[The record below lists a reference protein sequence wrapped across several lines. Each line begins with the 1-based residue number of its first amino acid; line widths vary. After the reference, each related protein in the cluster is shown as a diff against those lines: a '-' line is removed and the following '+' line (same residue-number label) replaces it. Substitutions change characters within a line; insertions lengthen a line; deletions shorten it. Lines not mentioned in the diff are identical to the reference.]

1 MSQQPPDPSGSS
13 PYEPP
18 QQGPTSSRPDE
29 AGGAGAQP
37 AGGQQETPHQ
47 PYDQQ
52 VPDGYLPPHP
62 AADPYGQQ
70 PSGPGP
76 EGHQGYPPPGYPGA
90 GPQGYAPGGQDTG
103 QQGYGQQ
110 GYGQQPPPAG
120 HPGAPAPPLS
130 DRDETLWAML
140 MHLSIP
146 FLGFVGPLLVHLVLR
161 DRSPWLRAS
170 AVEALNF
177 SIAYTVAQL
186 VCSVLVAFL
195 IGAVLMPLVFV
206 AGLVLCILAAL
217 AASRHEAYRYPVAL
231 RLVS

>member
-13 PYEPP
+13 PYQPP
-18 QQGPTSSRPDE
+18 QQGLTSSRPDA
-29 AGGAGAQP
+29 AGG

-52 VPDGYLPPHP
+52 VPDGYLPPQP

-76 EGHQGYPPPGYPGA
+76 EGHQGSPPPGHPGA
-90 GPQGYAPGGQDTG
+90 GPQGYVPGGQDTG

-110 GYGQQPPPAG
+110 PPPPG
-120 HPGAPAPPLS
+120 QPGAPAPPLS

-195 IGAVLMPLVFV
+195 IGAVLMPLVFL